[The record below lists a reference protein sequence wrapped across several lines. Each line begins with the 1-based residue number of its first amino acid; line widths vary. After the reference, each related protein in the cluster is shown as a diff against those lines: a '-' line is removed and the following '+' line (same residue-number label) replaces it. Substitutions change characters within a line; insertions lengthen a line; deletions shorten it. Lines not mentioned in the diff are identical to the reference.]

1 MLTTSRGPAAYMTT
15 DTPHRE
21 ARLKPEYAELY
32 PDVEP
37 GVWYIAATLAE
48 HLLARFLRQER
59 TSRSLPERIL
69 DDHHFEFRGEGGIKR
84 GRIHLG

>member
-1 MLTTSRGPAAYMTT
+1 MTT
-15 DTPHRE
+15 ESALRQ

-37 GVWYIAATLAE
+37 GVWYTAATLAE

-59 TSRSLPERIL
+59 AFRSLPERIL
-69 DDHHFEFRGEGGIKR
+69 DDHHFEFRGEGGIKG
-84 GRIHLG
+84 GRIQLGG